1 MYASIILQSQNLD
14 VIRYNT
20 REFFPY
26 SFRPTQAKLHIWPS
40 LIHNRY
46 ASQARYTH
54 TYSDIKDALNTGV
67 RNSKESIKKDVLELS
82 STSASPTGITAEMRG
97 LSLMPL
103 NTIPGTAELGRP
115 QWSRSV
121 LRKLEK
127 GSTGICSALTSC
139 IIVEYPPLLRVL
151 AFERGAENYKA
162 KNGGKQPVLILDNI
176 SKLGQKNVEMMED
189 LQDLAKLYTGQSS
202 CVVVFVSSEGT
213 SHAEKVPIFI
223 RDLIDEEALTYLHK
237 KLHIEEKVANQL
249 IELLGGRINE
259 LKDYGNNINE
269 GYNFEDVRKMVFYSI
284 ENDFHQAQIMEGEV
298 NHAICNVIIQELVKN
313 EKIEYNAFIKLV
325 NNKEIADKLI
335 QANVF
340 SYNPENK
347 FVTFQSRAKE
357 IFVKENPGGVFSYSK
372 Q

>member
-1 MYASIILQSQNLD
+1 GPEKCGNDGGSAGPRKTLY
-14 VIRYNT
+14 
-20 REFFPY
+20 
-26 SFRPTQAKLHIWPS
+26 WPV
-40 LIHNRY
+40 
-46 ASQARYTH
+46 Q
-54 TYSDIKDALNTGV
+54 
-67 RNSKESIKKDVLELS
+67 
-82 STSASPTGITAEMRG
+82 
-97 LSLMPL
+97 
-103 NTIPGTAELGRP
+103 
-115 QWSRSV
+115 
-121 LRKLEK
+121 LRR
-127 GSTGICSALTSC
+127 C
-139 IIVEYPPLLRVL
+139 
-151 AFERGAENYKA
+151 
-162 KNGGKQPVLILDNI
+162 
-176 SKLGQKNVEMMED
+176 
-189 LQDLAKLYTGQSS
+189 
-202 CVVVFVSSEGT
+202 